1 MRTNAGKFGPC
12 ERFFSYPKKRE
23 KKKHFTVY
31 NKILIAVPFLGEN
44 FVICSSYVLHF
55 YFIYIRI

>member
-1 MRTNAGKFGPC
+1 MLGSLVPVKG
-12 ERFFSYPKKRE
+12 SSVIPKKE
-23 KKKHFTVY
+23 KKKKHFTVY